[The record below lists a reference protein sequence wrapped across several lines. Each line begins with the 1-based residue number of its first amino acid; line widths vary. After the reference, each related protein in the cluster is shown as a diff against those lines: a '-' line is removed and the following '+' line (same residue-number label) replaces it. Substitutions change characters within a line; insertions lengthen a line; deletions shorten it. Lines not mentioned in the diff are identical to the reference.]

1 MTNNDVVYIYIYSAI
16 SKQSGERV
24 EGQYLVYKNK
34 AYIITDA
41 DNLTPVQ
48 VDPAS
53 VGLIPDRR
61 IAAEVT
67 NATTTGRLNFKS
79 QKSMSEYQG
88 GDET

>member
-1 MTNNDVVYIYIYSAI
+1 MKNNDVVYIYIYSAI

-61 IAAEVT
+61 IAAEVA

-79 QKSMSEYQG
+79 QKSMSKYQG
-88 GDET
+88 GE

>member
-24 EGQYLVYKNK
+24 EGQYLVYQNK

-61 IAAEVT
+61 IAAEIA
-67 NATTTGRLNFKS
+67 NATTTDRINFKP
-79 QKSMSEYQG
+79 QKSMSKYQG
-88 GDET
+88 GE

>member
-1 MTNNDVVYIYIYSAI
+1 MTNNDVVYIYIYGAI

-34 AYIITDA
+34 AYIITDP

-48 VDPAS
+48 VEPAS

-61 IAAEVT
+61 IAAT
-67 NATTTGRLNFKS
+67 ATATGKINFKS
-79 QKSMSEYQG
+79 QKSMSKYQG
-88 GDET
+88 GDIK

>member
-1 MTNNDVVYIYIYSAI
+1 MTNNDVVYIYIYSAT
-16 SKQSGERV
+16 SKQSGEHV

-34 AYIITDA
+34 AYIITDT

-53 VGLIPDRR
+53 VGLI
-61 IAAEVT
+61 AVEVA
-67 NATTTGRLNFKS
+67 NATATGRINFKS
-79 QKSMSEYQG
+79 QKSMSNYQG

>member
-16 SKQSGERV
+16 SKQSGEHV

-34 AYIITDA
+34 AYIITDT

-48 VDPAS
+48 VEPAS

-61 IAAEVT
+61 IATEVA
-67 NATTTGRLNFKS
+67 NATATGRINFKS
-79 QKSMSEYQG
+79 QKSNSNFQG

>member
-1 MTNNDVVYIYIYSAI
+1 MTNNDVVYIHIYGAI

-34 AYIITDA
+34 AYIITDP

-61 IAAEVT
+61 IAAT
-67 NATTTGRLNFKS
+67 ATGKINFKS
-79 QKSMSEYQG
+79 QKSMSQYQG
-88 GDET
+88 GEKT

>member
-16 SKQSGERV
+16 SRQSGERV

-34 AYIITDA
+34 AYIITDT

-53 VGLIPDRR
+53 VGLI
-61 IAAEVT
+61 AVEVA
-67 NATTTGRLNFKS
+67 NATNNTLIGTKYFKS

>member
-34 AYIITDA
+34 AYIITDT

-61 IAAEVT
+61 IAAD
-67 NATTTGRLNFKS
+67 RINFKS
-79 QKSMSEYQG
+79 QKSMSKYQG
-88 GDET
+88 GDKT

>member
-1 MTNNDVVYIYIYSAI
+1 MTNNDVVYIYLYSAT

-34 AYIITDA
+34 AYIITDT

-48 VDPAS
+48 VEPAS
-53 VGLIPDRR
+53 VGLI
-61 IAAEVT
+61 AVEVV
-67 NATTTGRLNFKS
+67 NATNNTLIGTKYFKS

>member
-1 MTNNDVVYIYIYSAI
+1 MTNNDVVYIYIYNAI

-53 VGLIPDRR
+53 VSLIPDRR
-61 IAAEVT
+61 IAAEVA
-67 NATTTGRLNFKS
+67 NATTTNRLNFKS
-79 QKSMSEYQG
+79 QKSMSHFQG

>member
-1 MTNNDVVYIYIYSAI
+1 MTNNDVVYIYIYSAT

-34 AYIITDA
+34 AYIITDP

-61 IAAEVT
+61 IAA
-67 NATTTGRLNFKS
+67 TTTSRINFKS
-79 QKSMSEYQG
+79 QKSMSHYQG
-88 GDET
+88 GDKK

>member
-1 MTNNDVVYIYIYSAI
+1 MTHNDVENIYIYSAI

-24 EGQYLVYKNK
+24 EGQFLVYKNK

-48 VDPAS
+48 VEPAS

-61 IAAEVT
+61 KAAEVA
-67 NATTTGRLNFKS
+67 NAPATGRINFKS

>member
-1 MTNNDVVYIYIYSAI
+1 MTNNDVVYIYIYSAT
-16 SKQSGERV
+16 SKQSGKHV
-24 EGQYLVYKNK
+24 EGQYLVYQNK
-34 AYIITDA
+34 AYIITDV

-53 VGLIPDRR
+53 VGLI
-61 IAAEVT
+61 AAEVA
-67 NATTTGRLNFKS
+67 NATATGRINFKS

>member
-16 SKQSGERV
+16 SKQSGERD

-53 VGLIPDRR
+53 VGLLPDRR
-61 IAAEVT
+61 IAVEVA
-67 NATTTGRLNFKS
+67 NATTTSKINFKS
-79 QKSMSEYQG
+79 QKSMSQYQG
-88 GDET
+88 GDKT

>member
-1 MTNNDVVYIYIYSAI
+1 MTNNDVVYIYIYSAT
-16 SKQSGERV
+16 SKQTGERV

-48 VDPAS
+48 VEPAS

-61 IAAEVT
+61 IAVKVAD
-67 NATTTGRLNFKS
+67 ATATDKINFKS
-79 QKSMSEYQG
+79 QKSMSKYQG
-88 GDET
+88 GEKT

>member
-1 MTNNDVVYIYIYSAI
+1 MTNNDVVYIYIYSAT

-61 IAAEVT
+61 IAVEVA
-67 NATTTGRLNFKS
+67 NATATGRINFKS

>member
-16 SKQSGERV
+16 SKQSGEYV

-41 DNLTPVQ
+41 DNLSPVQ

-53 VGLIPDRR
+53 VGLI
-61 IAAEVT
+61 AVEVV
-67 NATTTGRLNFKS
+67 NATNNTLIGTKYFKS
-79 QKSMSEYQG
+79 QKSMSQYRG
-88 GDET
+88 GEET

>member
-34 AYIITDA
+34 AYIITDT

-61 IAAEVT
+61 IAAD
-67 NATTTGRLNFKS
+67 RINFKS
-79 QKSMSEYQG
+79 QKSMSDYQG

>member
-1 MTNNDVVYIYIYSAI
+1 MTNNDVVYIYIYSAT

-34 AYIITDA
+34 AYIITDT

-61 IAAEVT
+61 IAAEVA
-67 NATTTGRLNFKS
+67 NVTTTGRNNFKS